1 MYVSTQ
7 LYGVKEANQN
17 PYCMIDSMVIDRQH
31 SQDFVMY
38 WVIDIGADMYMNGK
52 VKILLTSFSFWYTV

>member
-1 MYVSTQ
+1 MT
-7 LYGVKEANQN
+7 
-17 PYCMIDSMVIDRQH
+17 DSMVIDRRY

-38 WVIDIGADMYMNGK
+38 WVIDIGVDMYMYGK